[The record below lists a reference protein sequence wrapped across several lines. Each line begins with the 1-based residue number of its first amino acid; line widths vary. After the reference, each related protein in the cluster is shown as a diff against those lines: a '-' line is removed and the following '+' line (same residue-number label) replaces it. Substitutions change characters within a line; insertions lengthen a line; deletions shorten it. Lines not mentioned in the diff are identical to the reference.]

1 MVNKQAKNRMTVS
14 HVVDEREQ
22 SSLFDLYGNRIAT
35 VIGDEHE
42 RGVGR
47 GDGDVVRAPTQ
58 GGFRRVRRPVARSA
72 SAAGAPCS
80 VEP

>member
-1 MVNKQAKNRMTVS
+1 MTVS

-35 VIGDEHE
+35 VIGVEHE

-47 GDGDVVRAPTQ
+47 GDGDVVRAPAQ

-72 SAAGAPCS
+72 SAVGAACS

>member
-1 MVNKQAKNRMTVS
+1 MWSTNENNLRFLTFK
-14 HVVDEREQ
+14 H
-22 SSLFDLYGNRIAT
+22 GNRIAT
-35 VIGDEHE
+35 VIGVEHE

-47 GDGDVVRAPTQ
+47 GDGDVVRAPAQ